1 MDASILRIVSAI
13 AQGNADDERYRKTG
27 EEYAVV
33 GKEDGRIGVVDEF
46 GALHEV
52 SNLVEF
58 DKSNAFNG
66 LPDQG
71 ELRLKFGLDN
81 LIVKWGLTTV
91 DAGGKAQ
98 ETTTQD
104 VLFPTSF
111 PNRCSTVLV
120 THHSNDP
127 VSHVSALPKSAST
140 FTISMNGGLNTE
152 VFNYIAIGF

>member
-13 AQGNADDERYRKTG
+13 AQENVDDERYRKTG

-46 GALHEV
+46 GALHEI
-52 SNLVEF
+52 SNFVEF
-58 DKSNAFNG
+58 DRDNAYNG
-66 LPDQG
+66 KKDNG
-71 ELRLKFGLDN
+71 ELRLKFGLQTMV
-81 LIVKWGLTTV
+81 VKWGLTTV

-98 ETTTQD
+98 ESTTQD
-104 VLFPTSF
+104 VLFPKPF

-140 FTISMNGGLNTE
+140 FTISMNGGLNIE